1 LIRAGRIMTAEQ
13 VEHVFALAIG
23 FAIAGCWS
31 VMSGAIVVMGLRAFG
46 VPVG

>member
-1 LIRAGRIMTAEQ
+1 MTAEQ

-31 VMSGAIVVMGLRAFG
+31 LVSGTVVVLALRAFG
-46 VPVG
+46 IIAG